1 MTDVRKTKI
10 SLIEDI
16 NKAKLFMY
24 DKQLSVDDF
33 DNLYEMTNFEL
44 EHVLYGLDRA
54 IAFSREQLNALL

>member
-1 MTDVRKTKI
+1 MTDVKKTKI

-24 DKQLSVDDF
+24 DKQLSADDF
-33 DNLYEMTNFEL
+33 DNLYEMTTFEL
-44 EHVLYGLDRA
+44 EHVLYGLDRS

>member
-24 DKQLSVDDF
+24 DKQLSADDF
-33 DNLYEMTNFEL
+33 DNLYEMTNIEL
-44 EHVLYGLDRA
+44 EHVLYGLDRT